1 MIKAILYNIS
11 AYIILTLCWVSAFLA
26 GQQIQAFPQICGFG
40 NIIDVYGLYCFSF
53 INITIFKKH
62 KWWLRVLC
70 SSFLSLVFTI
80 IWHLTNFFAV
90 VIVCNRLRIPLQS
103 YIKEMMPLTRFFTNV
118 DNSPIS
124 GLIFAFL
131 FLTFVFF
138 WWYWVLFKNGANIW
152 RRDIFRSTNKLRF
165 STNNFMA
172 HPLAVKIAASIMLM
186 AGVFGVYAA
195 LMSLI
200 KKM

>member
-11 AYIILTLCWVSAFLA
+11 AYIIVTLCWVSAFLA
-26 GQQIQAFPQICGFG
+26 GQQIQAFPRFAVLAILLMFTAF
-40 NIIDVYGLYCFSF
+40 IVFLF

-90 VIVCNRLRIPLQS
+90 AIVCNRLRIPLQS

-152 RRDIFRSTNKLRF
+152 SRGIFRSTNKLRF

-186 AGVFGVYAA
+186 ASFFGVYAA